1 MSKDSLVAEEAEK
14 YDEQRLQEVETHRLR
29 TLDEIYTFDAASE
42 QNFTDTQLLTF
53 IMRGEDWALAEIR
66 DRYARLVFSIAL
78 RTLHDQDSAE
88 EVVQQVFTKVWQRAR
103 DYHAERGKFSSW
115 VSTIAYHQC
124 IDELRHRRVPF
135 FSDAV
140 DWESLDDRASDNRSA
155 PDEQDRVD
163 QVWIR
168 EALQQI
174 PAQERMI
181 IELAYWG
188 GMSQREIAGYY
199 HLPLGT
205 VKTRMRL
212 GMQRLKLL
220 LQQSI

>member
-42 QNFTDTQLLTF
+42 QNFTDAQLLTY
-53 IMRGEDWALAEIR
+53 IMGGEDWALAEIH

-78 RTLHDQDSAE
+78 RTLHDEASAE
-88 EVVQQVFTKVWQRAR
+88 EVVQQVFIKVWQRAQ
-103 DYHAERGKFSSW
+103 DYQAERGKFSSW
-115 VSTIAYHQC
+115 LSTIAYHQC
-124 IDELRHRRVPF
+124 IDELRHRHAPVITD
-135 FSDAV
+135 SV
-140 DWESLDDRASDNRSA
+140 DWESLDQLVVVDRSV
-155 PDEQDRVD
+155 PDEKDRVD

-174 PAQERMI
+174 PAQERTV

-188 GMSQREIAGYY
+188 GMSQREIADHY
-199 HLPLGT
+199 HIPLGT

-220 LQQSI
+220 LQESI